1 MGVPANL
8 TDVAAL
14 NASFDKEFVKNFQG
28 ESDRLAEILGIF
40 SPEIK
45 PVGTVLKML
54 KVTGNLVN
62 TKTDPTK
69 AEATGAITLGHSSGS
84 AYVEGDEV
92 SLSKF
97 NASLEAVGEIKLKP
111 YRKMT
116 SIKAVDKAGVV
127 NSVMA
132 TDRKMLSLVRA
143 DIVKDFFALL
153 ETGTGEATAKGLQLA
168 AATVDA
174 KLGDTLEKNGD
185 ASNRII
191 HFISRED
198 AAAYLGAAPI
208 TTQNVFGMTYLG
220 AAPITTQ
227 NVFGMTYLQNFLGMT
242 DVFLTSQVQKGKM
255 YATPVENIHIFGA
268 DFGAYADAG
277 LPYETSSNGLIG
289 VSHTPAYDHVSVET
303 NVLTGMLLFP
313 EVKDYIIKGTIS

>member
-208 TTQNVFGMTYLG
+208 TTQNVFGMTYL
-220 AAPITTQ
+220 
-227 NVFGMTYLQNFLGMT
+227 QNFLGMT

>member
-8 TDVAAL
+8 TDAAAL

-153 ETGTGEATAKGLQLA
+153 ETGTGEAIAKGLQLA

-208 TTQNVFGMTYLG
+208 TTQS
-220 AAPITTQ
+220 
-227 NVFGMTYLQNFLGMT
+227 VFGMTYLQNFLGMT

-268 DFGAYADAG
+268 DFGAYAAAG

-289 VSHTPAYDHVSVET
+289 VAHTPAYDHVSVET

-313 EVKDYIIKGTIS
+313 EVKDYIIKGTITPAAA

>member
-8 TDVAAL
+8 TDAAAL
-14 NASFDKEFVKNFQG
+14 NVSFDKEFVKNFQG

-153 ETGTGEATAKGLQLA
+153 ETGTGEATANGLQLA

-198 AAAYLGAAPI
+198 AAA
-208 TTQNVFGMTYLG
+208 YLG

-268 DFGAYADAG
+268 DFGAYAAAG

-289 VSHTPAYDHVSVET
+289 VAHTPAYDHVSVET

-313 EVKDYIIKGTIS
+313 EVKDYIIKGTITPAAA

>member
-8 TDVAAL
+8 TDAAAL
-14 NASFDKEFVKNFQG
+14 NVAFDKEFVKNFKG

-40 SPEIK
+40 NPEVK

-54 KVTGNLVN
+54 KVTGTLNN
-62 TKTDPTK
+62 AKTD
-69 AEATGAITLGHSSGS
+69 ATTTLPGEGTFSLGSSSGT

-97 NASLEAVGEIKLKP
+97 NAALEPVGEIKLKP

-116 SIKAVDKAGVV
+116 SIHAVDKAGVA
-127 NSVMA
+127 NSVLA

-153 ETGTGEATAKGLQLA
+153 GNGTGTASAKGLQLA
-168 AATVDA
+168 AATTDA
-174 KLGDTLEKNGD
+174 KLADALEKNGD
-185 ASNRII
+185 ATQRII
-191 HFISRED
+191 HFVSRED
-198 AAAYLGAAPI
+198 AAVYLGAAPI
-208 TTQNVFGMTYLG
+208 TTQT
-220 AAPITTQ
+220 
-227 NVFGMTYLQNFLGMT
+227 VFGMTYLQNFLGMT
-242 DVFLTSQVQKGKM
+242 DVFLTSQCAKGTM
-255 YATPVENIHIFGA
+255 YATPVENIHILGA
-268 DFGAYADAG
+268 DFGAYAAAG

-289 VSHTPAYDHVSVET
+289 VAHTPAYDHVSVET

-313 EVKDYIIKGTIS
+313 EVKDYIYKTTIS